1 MTRGEISLEG
11 EASLEE
17 AVLEPPGDWMGCG
30 ELSSVENERAV
41 ATQTTNEYM
50 LTQLLILPEYRWKW
64 CGLKKHFSHVLM
76 FHSPTEGGCHA
87 NNSSF

>member
-1 MTRGEISLEG
+1 MARIVKPKPCGPRRMMVGGFRELTRGEISLEG

-41 ATQTTNEYM
+41 ATQDN
-50 LTQLLILPEYRWKW
+50 K
-64 CGLKKHFSHVLM
+64 
-76 FHSPTEGGCHA
+76 
-87 NNSSF
+87 